1 MTSVKKSFYITILA
15 GIGVMLLTFG
25 PRSSLGLFME
35 PLSSTNQWSREVF
48 AFAIAIQNLIWGFTQ
63 PFFGAVADRFGPAK
77 VIASGAILYATG
89 ILMMA
94 IATTPLILSV
104 SVGLLAGLGLSG
116 ASITIVIAAVAK
128 KVPEEKRSL
137 SLGLVTAAG
146 SLGQFSVVPVC
157 QSILTEFGWQVASIF
172 LAGLILIVLL
182 FALGFRSDQESA
194 AKQPKNIE
202 IRNVIKIAFGSKSYL
217 LLMAG
222 FFVCGFHVSF
232 ITNHFPAYLTD
243 SGINPKN
250 AAWAV
255 SIIGLFNIIG
265 AYASGVMGG
274 RYSKRNLLCLLYSL
288 RALIIFLFLILP
300 ISKVSIV
307 IFSVSMGLLWLS
319 TVPLTSGLVGVM
331 FGTRYLGS
339 LYGFVFLSHQLGAF
353 SGVLLGAKIYDMT
366 GNYQMVWVIAIFLSI
381 IAAALHVPIEE
392 RFSPKMN
399 PAVAIP

>member
-222 FFVCGFHVSF
+222 VFVCGFHVSF